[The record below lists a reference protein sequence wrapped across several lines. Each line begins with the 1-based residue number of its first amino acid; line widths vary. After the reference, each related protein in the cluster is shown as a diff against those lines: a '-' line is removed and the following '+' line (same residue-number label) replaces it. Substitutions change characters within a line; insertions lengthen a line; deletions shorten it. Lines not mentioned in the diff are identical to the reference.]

1 MKLGWQMVNGVW
13 HQVMIREMYSI
24 QAGTDVM
31 TEVILPE
38 PAVGLAS
45 IWAIAKCIKGKAPVH
60 SFMRYY

>member
-1 MKLGWQMVNGVW
+1 MVNGVW

-24 QAGTDVM
+24 QAGANVM